1 MASRNGQFLLFD
13 ALPFL
18 RPLPLDLL
26 RGRRVG
32 MVDAASWIGT
42 YLDDLSALAAVH
54 DDGLSHLLAWLL
66 VSRELGACTVRLRF
80 LDLQLHILI
89 SSQGSALAGMPRRR

>member
-26 RGRRVG
+26 PRRRVG
-32 MVDAASWIGT
+32 MVDTAGRIGT
-42 YLDDLSALAAVH
+42 NLDHLSALTAVH

-66 VSRELGACTVRLRF
+66 ASRELCACATCFRL
-80 LDLQLHILI
+80 LDLQLHVLI
-89 SSQGSALAGMPRRR
+89 PSQGSTLAGI